1 MYSKGLVTVS
11 FRGISN
17 EDFWFSVCA
26 RLINVSLAFLIKVPI
41 QNKIQSLPFTA
52 SSSSSLHRKIG
63 DRFSYGFSQCFKE
76 CNEVVLETVITLY
89 ETLQSRC
96 EATSGLVVPIGVFC
110 DSPGTNQFGQYQ
122 KSGVFRTLSSIKE
135 REAERERDLFAKIV
149 IWKAVNYFCKKLHLR
164 WWTRF
169 WMRLRL

>member
-17 EDFWFSVCA
+17 QDFWFSVCA
-26 RLINVSLAFLIKVPI
+26 RLINFSLAFLIKNSI
-41 QNKIQSLPFTA
+41 FALHFTTP
-52 SSSSSLHRKIG
+52 
-63 DRFSYGFSQCFKE
+63 FSYGFSQCFEE

-96 EATSGLVVPIGVFC
+96 EETSGLVLPIGVFC
-110 DSPGTNQFGQYQ
+110 DRLGTNQFGQYQ
-122 KSGVFRTLSSIKE
+122 KSGVFKTLSSIKE
-135 REAERERDLFAKIV
+135 RNLFAKIV

-164 WWTRF
+164 WWTKF